1 MSASTAHKETV
12 LRYVEKALSQIPEA
26 RPSDLPPTELIPDV
40 PAWHG
45 FEHELWR
52 IGEEVRHVISEKTT
66 LQEDREIY
74 SRFLEIAR
82 NRAAIRGRQS
92 WVLLFAYKP
101 CASWAAEIAGL
112 LPDTDIEGY
121 VISALCKMKAPGFSE
136 DIRPYQDSEITWIR
150 KKAKH
155 YLEFD
160 ESQNKAV
167 VDNRLP
173 RPESK

>member
-1 MSASTAHKETV
+1 
-12 LRYVEKALSQIPEA
+12 
-26 RPSDLPPTELIPDV
+26 
-40 PAWHG
+40 
-45 FEHELWR
+45 
-52 IGEEVRHVISEKTT
+52 
-66 LQEDREIY
+66 
-74 SRFLEIAR
+74 
-82 NRAAIRGRQS
+82 
-92 WVLLFAYKP
+92 LLFAYKP